1 MPTPPPPSPTTST
14 VSRLVALGRGDRAG
28 GIGLAGATLVA
39 LVWANW
45 PGSLS
50 YQTTWGSIPRL
61 STSLGLHLTW
71 RGWVND
77 ALMVGFFA
85 LVGLEIR
92 REMTVGE
99 LRSWRRSAT
108 PILAAAA
115 GMLVP
120 ALLYL
125 AILHGQAGSRGW
137 GIPMATDVAFAL
149 GALALVVPG
158 ASPRTRVFLMTL
170 AVADDI
176 GSVIVLVCFY
186 SQHVSVGALVLGLL
200 CLALMG
206 VSAWRGWLPPSAPL
220 VLGAATWWAFVHA
233 GVEPAVVGV
242 AVGLCLPERLPRG
255 SRPTPRQLE
264 RGPRHRE
271 QQLEPWVN
279 LLILPV
285 FALANAGLRLA
296 GSGIGTS
303 AALTVLVAV
312 VIARVVGKL
321 AGITGA
327 TTAVTRLAGPG
338 YDPRLPA
345 RQHVVVGALGSVG
358 FTVPLLIIQAALPP
372 GSLTVA
378 ATAGLLIGTVLGIA
392 VAALVA
398 RSARRPARLL

>member
-1 MPTPPPPSPTTST
+1 MPTPPPAPTTST
-14 VSRLVALGRGDRAG
+14 ARRLAALGRGDRAG
-28 GIGLAGATLVA
+28 GIGLAGAALVA

-50 YQTTWGSIPRL
+50 YQTAWGSIPRL

-120 ALLYL
+120 ALIYL

-149 GALALVVPG
+149 GALALVAPG

-176 GSVIVLVCFY
+176 GSVVVLVCFY
-186 SQHVSVGALVLGLL
+186 SQHVSVGALAVGLL

-206 VSAWRGWLPPSAPL
+206 IERV
-220 VLGAATWWAFVHA
+220 A
-233 GVEPAVVGV
+233 GVAAPFGPPGARRGHLVGV
-242 AVGLCLPERLPRG
+242 RPCRRRARGRRRGGGAV
-255 SRPTPRQLE
+255 
-264 RGPRHRE
+264 
-271 QQLEPWVN
+271 
-279 LLILPV
+279 
-285 FALANAGLRLA
+285 
-296 GSGIGTS
+296 
-303 AALTVLVAV
+303 
-312 VIARVVGKL
+312 
-321 AGITGA
+321 
-327 TTAVTRLAGPG
+327 
-338 YDPRLPA
+338 PA
-345 RQHVVVGALGSVG
+345 R
-358 FTVPLLIIQAALPP
+358 AAPP
-372 GSLTVA
+372 RREPDSTA
-378 ATAGLLIGTVLGIA
+378 ARAR
-392 VAALVA
+392 AAP
-398 RSARRPARLL
+398 S